1 MDATAATQDGAAAAA
16 DQTMNAF
23 SPTFAD
29 EELMREPTG
38 SSIYEPDHV
47 VGESGRRYH
56 GYKEG
61 SYLLPNDEVRHFLAH
76 IRLGN
81 LAYLTR

>member
-1 MDATAATQDGAAAAA
+1 MAA
-16 DQTMNAF
+16 DQAMNAF

-61 SYLLPNDEVRHFLAH
+61 SYLLPNDEVRHSFRTSVQEIFAH
-76 IRLGN
+76 RPK
-81 LAYLTR
+81 